1 MQRSEVDPS
10 VFSTSIDVLINL
22 FVTDRSYDLA
32 VQTLLMRCHCPLKI
46 RCVAFRADSLA
57 LRKLF
62 YIIKLVQPES
72 LQKLE
77 VVHNIHLKMEHLE
90 ILLHN
95 VSFPELRSLALP
107 IRTFDVT
114 RLTTESE
121 PVLAHIGE
129 MLSRMTQLREISL
142 PFSILT
148 GRIRRLLS
156 PLKTPLKVL
165 DVTNCSLNHIDM
177 AYLANSL
184 HSEHLEVLDLSGH
197 SVAELFPSTFFKL
210 LNHASHTLR
219 SLTLEDC
226 NITDSHI
233 NMMILG
239 LVPCRKLE
247 EFKFLGNPLSSRA
260 LKCLFSIF
268 TDFPRMRYIEYP
280 VPRDCYPQDIAYPL
294 DETSLTS
301 YDPNRFEQIKE
312 ELYLI
317 LLQANRGDIVASTPL
332 FGAYDPDIQETNR
345 ELGAFMMQS
354 FKDALSNF
362 MTALQNST

>member
-1 MQRSEVDPS
+1 MKTLRFISAEALVSDSQVAQKSLGCIAHNLYPLLFKASYLQEQGEMVHDIVQAWPLAELNIGKLLGKTADCEEDLSNRACAICLQAYITGLKDYVLSSSATYAKRLKVVDLTGIKDVEIQPCKCKKTLGRWARTELLSRTCFDLLIEMQRSEVDPS

-148 GRIRRLLS
+148 GRIRRLLR
-156 PLKTPLKVL
+156 
-165 DVTNCSLNHIDM
+165 
-177 AYLANSL
+177 Y
-184 HSEHLEVLDLSGH
+184 
-197 SVAELFPSTFFKL
+197 
-210 LNHASHTLR
+210 
-219 SLTLEDC
+219 
-226 NITDSHI
+226 
-233 NMMILG
+233 
-239 LVPCRKLE
+239 
-247 EFKFLGNPLSSRA
+247 GN
-260 LKCLFSIF
+260 
-268 TDFPRMRYIEYP
+268 
-280 VPRDCYPQDIAYPL
+280 V
-294 DETSLTS
+294 
-301 YDPNRFEQIKE
+301 N
-312 ELYLI
+312 
-317 LLQANRGDIVASTPL
+317 
-332 FGAYDPDIQETNR
+332 
-345 ELGAFMMQS
+345 
-354 FKDALSNF
+354 
-362 MTALQNST
+362 